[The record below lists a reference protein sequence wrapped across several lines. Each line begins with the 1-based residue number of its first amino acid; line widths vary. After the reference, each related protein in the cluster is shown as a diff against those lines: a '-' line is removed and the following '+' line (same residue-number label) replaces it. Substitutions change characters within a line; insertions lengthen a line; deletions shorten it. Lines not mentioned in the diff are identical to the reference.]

1 MADVVVRLARHLD
14 VEAGIA
20 RHLERLAGTVGLPL
34 GLAGELDA
42 ARARHRLHDLG
53 RAGVE
58 GERGRQDHADRFL
71 GAVGQRDAVRHALA
85 VEIDVGLGNHR
96 YIVEL
101 GHLYFFLLASSLA
114 AMRMR
119 SALSLMKPPASF
131 WS

>member
-1 MADVVVRLARHLD
+1 MADVVVGLAGHFD

-20 RHLERLAGTVGLPL
+20 RHLERLPGAVGLPL
-34 GLAGELDA
+34 VFAGQFDA

-53 RAGVE
+53 CAGVE

-71 GAVGQRDAVRHALA
+71 GAVGQRNAVRNALA
-85 VEIDVGLGNHR
+85 VEVDVGLGNNR

>member
-1 MADVVVRLARHLD
+1 MADVVVRLAGHFD

-20 RHLERLAGTVGLPL
+20 RHLERLPGAVGFPL
-34 GLAGELDA
+34 ALARQLDA
-42 ARARHRLHDLG
+42 AGACHGFHDFR

-71 GAVGQRDAVRHALA
+71 AAVGELHGVRNALA
-85 VEIDVGLGNHR
+85 VEIDVGLLVDCDM
-96 YIVEL
+96 VEL
-101 GHLYFFLLASSLA
+101 GHAYFLRASSLA
-114 AMRMR
+114 AIRMR